1 MKLLS
6 RSGPLIWSVEFRC
19 LPKQLKKRGNE
30 TFSEEKTMATF
41 NLNSDTKT
49 SRKGENIYE
58 LQNQRDSVDY
68 FDNIM

>member
-1 MKLLS
+1 
-6 RSGPLIWSVEFRC
+6 
-19 LPKQLKKRGNE
+19 
-30 TFSEEKTMATF
+30 MATF